1 MNTAASAGSAPG
13 TPPDPSS
20 EPRSAARRIL
30 FVLIWVTIGV
40 IGAVAHGVIATTRGE
55 TISAAWLVLAGLCTY
70 LVAYRFYSRFIA
82 FRVCELDDHRATPAE
97 RLNNGRDFVPTN
109 RWVLFGHHF
118 SAISGAGPLV
128 GPTLAAQFGYLPGT
142 IWLIAGVVLGGAV
155 QDFVILVASIRR
167 DGKSLGQMAKEEVN
181 PVAGMAGMIAIFAIM
196 IILLAVLALVVTNA
210 LRGSPW
216 GLFTIAC
223 TVPIALLMGWWMK
236 TFRPGKV
243 GEATAI
249 GVVLL
254 LFALVGGRVV
264 AENPVWG
271 PAFTWPATKI
281 AWAIMIYG
289 FIASVLPVW
298 MLLAPRDYLSM
309 FLKVGTIS
317 VLAVA
322 IIFVM
327 PPLKLPPLTQ
337 FIDGT
342 GPIFAGKVFP
352 FAFITIACGAVSG
365 FHALISSGTTPKMVT
380 RESDSRL
387 IGYGAMLT
395 ESMVGVMA
403 MVAAATLEPGVYFAM
418 NVGPAVLGP
427 TAQTAVEKI
436 ATWGYIITPEQM
448 DALAR
453 QMGEATLFSRTGGAP
468 SLAVGMAHILGGVFS
483 GPGLA
488 LWYHFAIMFEAIFIL
503 TTVDAGTRVG
513 RFMLQ
518 ELGGHVWK
526 PMGRTSWYPSIIIAS
541 ALVVGGWGY
550 FLYQG
555 VVDPLGGI
563 NSLWPLFGIAN
574 QLLAAVAL
582 CVGTLIL
589 VKMGRQ
595 RYTWVTVIPLLWL
608 TAATLTAGWQKVF
621 SPNPALGFL
630 SHARTLVG
638 SANPDAGRMIF
649 NDRLDAALALF
660 FMVTVVVVILAS
672 LREWWAIG
680 TGRKEAVLHE
690 SPYVE
695 TALPL
700 PQRG

>member
-1 MNTAASAGSAPG
+1 MTTTASADPASRTPPSV
-13 TPPDPSS
+13 PPDP
-20 EPRSAARRIL
+20 RSALRRLL
-30 FVLIWVTIGV
+30 FVLLWVTIGV
-40 IGAVAHGVIATTRGE
+40 LGAVAHGVIATTRGE

-70 LVAYRFYSRFIA
+70 IVAYRFYSRFIA
-82 FRVCELDDHRATPAE
+82 YKVCELDDRRATPAE
-97 RLNNGRDFVPTN
+97 RLNNMRDFVPTN

-155 QDFVILVASIRR
+155 QDFVILVASMRR

-210 LRGSPW
+210 LRDSPW

-236 TFRPGKV
+236 KFRVGKV
-243 GEATAI
+243 GEATSI

-254 LFALVGGRVV
+254 LLALVGGRWV
-264 AENPVWG
+264 AENPTWAA
-271 PAFTWPATKI
+271 AFTWPATRI
-281 AWAIMIYG
+281 AWAIMAYG

-298 MLLAPRDYLSM
+298 MLLCPRDYLSM

-317 VLAVA
+317 VLAIA
-322 IIFVM
+322 IIFLM

-337 FIDGT
+337 FVDGT
-342 GPIFAGKVFP
+342 GPVFAGKVFP

-380 RESDSRL
+380 RESDSRV

-427 TAQTAVEKI
+427 TVQTAAEKI

-448 DALAR
+448 HALAQ
-453 QMGEATLFSRTGGAP
+453 QMGEASLLSRTGGAP
-468 SLAVGMAHILGGVFS
+468 SLAVGMAGILGGVFS

-503 TTVDAGTRVG
+503 TTVDTGTRVG
-513 RFMLQ
+513 RFMMQ

-526 PMGRTSWYPSIIIAS
+526 PMGRTSWYPSIFLSS
-541 ALVVGGWGY
+541 AIVVGLWGY

-582 CVGTLIL
+582 CVGTIIL
-589 VKMGRQ
+589 VKMGKQ
-595 RYTWVTVIPLLWL
+595 RYAWVTVVPLVWL

-621 SPNPALGFL
+621 SPDPALGFL
-630 SHARTLVG
+630 AHARTLAG
-638 SANPDAGRMIF
+638 STNPDAARMIF

-672 LREWWAIG
+672 LREWWAIA
-680 TGRKEAVLHE
+680 TGRKQAVLHE

-695 TALPL
+695 SALPAL
-700 PQRG
+700 